1 MKKSRFSETQILK
14 ILKQAE
20 AGQTTAEVCRA
31 HSISESTFYNWK
43 AKFGGMDLADIKR
56 LRELEDENRRLKRM
70 YAELSLDHQ
79 ILKEIVEKK
88 L

>member
-1 MKKSRFSETQILK
+1 MKKTRFSETQILK
-14 ILKQAE
+14 VLKQAE

-31 HSISESTFYNWK
+31 HGISESTFYNWK
-43 AKFGGMDLADIKR
+43 AKFGGMEAADIKR
-56 LRELEDENRRLKRM
+56 LRELEEENRRLKHM

>member
-14 ILKQAE
+14 VLKQAE
-20 AGQTTAEVCRA
+20 AEQTTAEVCRT
-31 HSISESTFYNWK
+31 HGISESTFYNWK
-43 AKFGGMDLADIKR
+43 AKFGGMEAADIKR
-56 LRELEDENRRLKRM
+56 LRELEEENGRLKKM